1 MEYIWLINL
10 VSRDNRSRV
19 GASKMEEEQA
29 GNIGF
34 KSRCVAG
41 REMVAKWHVIL
52 ERAIIGGEYRPAR
65 FWNIRR
71 SNGYVYV
78 YTYRF
83 GQGIGES
90 RVGGGEYRE
99 SFNGPSLGRIVLG
112 AMVFDGT
119 VRHC

>member
-71 SNGYVYV
+71 SNGYVYIHIDS
-78 YTYRF
+78 
-83 GQGIGES
+83 GKES
-90 RVGGGEYRE
+90 ASLESAGGNIEK
-99 SFNGPSLGRIVLG
+99 VL
-112 AMVFDGT
+112 T
-119 VRHC
+119 VLH

>member
-71 SNGYVYV
+71 SNGYRYIYISIRARNRRVSS
-78 YTYRF
+78 RR
-83 GQGIGES
+83 GGIS
-90 RVGGGEYRE
+90 RK
-99 SFNGPSLGRIVLG
+99 F
-112 AMVFDGT
+112 
-119 VRHC
+119 